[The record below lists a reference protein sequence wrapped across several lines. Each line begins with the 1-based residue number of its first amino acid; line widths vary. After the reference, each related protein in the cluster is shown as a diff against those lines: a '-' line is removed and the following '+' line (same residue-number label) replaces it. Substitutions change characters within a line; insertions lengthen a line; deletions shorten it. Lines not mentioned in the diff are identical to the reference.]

1 MPPKQPITPP
11 EGQIDVQ
18 VNKPVQPVAPS
29 LSPDVAKKNTVL
41 RNPREQLA
49 QTIDSRNTQDA
60 SQASPDHQ
68 TNPDAVTTAPQVV
81 PKTPEEED
89 LGTSKGAMDKIS
101 DGMQKVF
108 ELIQRFM
115 KQIQAMGSSTLR
127 GMAKTLGMLGF
138 KPAEKWLNELAGA
151 DYAELLSVMKKNN
164 LTLAPISPEDPEA
177 KAKGEAAERGQA
189 QLADRFKALAQTR
202 GPAFNRE
209 IYYSEVVAA
218 WKKKESNGGKTALTP
233 EDLQAMA
240 ATAEVLP
247 ETLPGQVAQAQQA
260 QEMFQ
265 AIGFDQ
271 LPANVSV
278 LNKPFSFPSEAGS
291 AVTAQLVQENGRV
304 QVVVNGQK
312 YGIVAGG
319 HALTDLSTD
328 VRKEASGALLFQNR
342 DGSQV
347 RLEKATLQAIVRSI
361 VAGKGA
367 NSLDVQGGEIVG
379 VNVGSQILLSPNRK
393 LSALSLVRIS

>member
-1 MPPKQPITPP
+1 MTGLDNNLSAQ
-11 EGQIDVQ
+11 
-18 VNKPVQPVAPS
+18 
-29 LSPDVAKKNTVL
+29 SPDAEPNKAEASKGDKVGENAI
-41 RNPREQLA
+41 PRERPEQKIQQKESVVGTTKDKLEA
-49 QTIDSRNTQDA
+49 TKIEVGGFATPQKTETQ
-60 SQASPDHQ
+60 P
-68 TNPDAVTTAPQVV
+68 VV

-89 LGTSKGAMDKIS
+89 PGTSKSAMDKIS

-108 ELIQRFM
+108 AMVEKFM
-115 KQIQAMGSSTLR
+115 KQIQSMGSATLR
-127 GMAKTLGMLGF
+127 GMASTLAMLGF
-138 KPAEKWLNELAGA
+138 KPAEKWLNEMAGA
-151 DYAELLSVMKKNN
+151 DYAELTSTLKKGN
-164 LTLAPISPEDPEA
+164 LKIAAISPDDPEA

-189 QLADRFKALAQTR
+189 QLADRFKSLAQTR
-202 GPAFNRE
+202 GPAFTRE
-209 IYYSEVVAA
+209 MYYSEVVAA
-218 WKKKESNGGKTALTP
+218 WKKKSGNVSKTEITHN
-233 EDLQAMA
+233 DLLDMA
-240 ATAEVLP
+240 VTAQELP
-247 ETLPGQVAQAQQA
+247 ATLPGQVAQPQQA

-278 LNKPFSFPSEAGS
+278 MNKPFSFPMETGS
-291 AVTAQLVQENGRV
+291 AITAQLLQENGRV

-328 VRKEASGALLFQNR
+328 VQKEANGALLFQNR

-367 NSLDVQGGEIVG
+367 NSLDVTGGEVVG
-379 VNVGSQILLSPNRK
+379 VNAGSQILLSPNQK